1 MMTATNQRTDFV
13 ALNRRLAITT
23 SNGGGY
29 RVTRTDRA
37 DRSHPSTNVTTVR
50 EPAHVL
56 VLRPQ

>member
-1 MMTATNQRTDFV
+1 MTTAKNQRTDFV
-13 ALNRRLAITT
+13 ALNRRLANTT
-23 SNGGGY
+23 TNGGGY

-37 DRSHPSTNVTTVR
+37 DRSHPSATSTSDR